1 LSVLTRRV
9 MTRFDADY
17 SSFCQVFLLG
27 IALPSAILSRSPV
40 CVLLFQRNSLRRA
53 RNANFKEEERFL
65 LKIRLTLMGSKKK
78 PKYRIVVIEK
88 SRARDG
94 RYVDILGQYD
104 PKKNPA
110 ALNLNKEK
118 YAHWVSKGAQP
129 SNTVKSFLAKVS

>member
-1 LSVLTRRV
+1 LKRFPVRVLWFLAEHTRA
-9 MTRFDADY
+9 FDERLLARR
-17 SSFCQVFLLG
+17 SSE
-27 IALPSAILSRSPV
+27 
-40 CVLLFQRNSLRRA
+40 
-53 RNANFKEEERFL
+53 ANFKEEECFL

-94 RYVDILGQYD
+94 RYVDVLGQYD

-110 ALNLNKEK
+110 AVNLNKEK
-118 YAHWVSKGAQP
+118 YAYWVSKGAQP

>member
-1 LSVLTRRV
+1 
-9 MTRFDADY
+9 MTRFDAD
-17 SSFCQVFLLG
+17 SRSFCQVFLLG
-27 IALPSAILSRSPV
+27 IALPSAILSRFPV
-40 CVLLFQRNSLRRA
+40 CVLLLVEQPQGLWRA
-53 RNANFKEEERFL
+53 RNPNFKEEESFL

-94 RYVDILGQYD
+94 RYVDVLGQYD

-118 YAHWVSKGAQP
+118 YAYWVSKGAQP
-129 SNTVKSFLAKVS
+129 SNTVRSFLAKVS

>member
-1 LSVLTRRV
+1 MCVAFLPLIPP
-9 MTRFDADY
+9 
-17 SSFCQVFLLG
+17 SF
-27 IALPSAILSRSPV
+27 
-40 CVLLFQRNSLRRA
+40 SLRDYPAICYIEQIPGPRSVVLAEQPPGLWRA
-53 RNANFKEEERFL
+53 RNPNFKEEESFL

-94 RYVDILGQYD
+94 RYVDVLGQYD

-110 ALNLNKEK
+110 AVNLNKEK
-118 YAHWVSKGAQP
+118 YAYWVSKGAQP